1 MALALVAHDTPW
13 YDALDPK
20 NTSFREGRQLGLP
33 WGKFQVHTFTFP
45 DYGESSM
52 YHVRRSGREQHK
64 AKQRSKQS
72 LQKPNGVISP
82 RVQKVGGGRFAIVC
96 VDPAKHRSEWM
107 MADYFGNLLIEQQ
120 TLEHQAAFFKLAVA
134 QIREAQQR
142 HDIQDMIVVVER
154 TGNYHLPAKRA
165 FAKAGFETRIV
176 HPFAT
181 KQYRMP
187 ANPGLKTDGNDLNAQ
202 HRAAVA
208 GFGLC
213 ELELEPPYRDL
224 QLRVRHR
231 RNLVEKS
238 ASLACQIR
246 EHLHLAMPGY
256 AGLFSR
262 LFESPTA
269 LVIAARCDSPAKLIQ
284 LGRNRLSRY
293 LSKSKVR
300 HQLRTI
306 DKVLAWAVQAAND
319 PIEDGPMHHAIW
331 TDLHELYQ
339 HFQRQIAALEQQ
351 LASDVVQT
359 PYVRLM
365 AIPGINVVSAAELA
379 AEMGP
384 ISGYANAN
392 AITGRAGLFPSR
404 YQSDQTDNDRGP
416 IIRQANRRLR
426 CVLMRIADNLA
437 CHCNYYRGQA
447 EVDKARGVDKRAS
460 RVKIAKRF
468 SRLVLACVAG
478 DEPMRHPCFQ
488 KPDSILDKLR
498 RFHQLYGTSM
508 DVLLADLE
516 AAVEQLPHNTC
527 NHEAEIVAG
536 ILDQH
541 TRRRRCPGPIGDVLP
556 AVLAR
561 LNIRI
566 TEANKNR
573 DRS

>member
-1 MALALVAHDTPW
+1 
-13 YDALDPK
+13 
-20 NTSFREGRQLGLP
+20 
-33 WGKFQVHTFTFP
+33 
-45 DYGESSM
+45 M
-52 YHVRRSGREQHK
+52 YHVRRPGREQPK
-64 AKQRSKQS
+64 AKPRSRQS

-82 RVQKVGGGRFAIVC
+82 RVRKVGGEHFGIVC

-107 MADYFGNLLIEQQ
+107 MADYFGNLLIEPR
-120 TLEHQAAFFKLAVA
+120 TVEHQSTFFKVA
-134 QIREAQQR
+134 IEMIRQAQQQ
-142 HDIQDMIVVVER
+142 HNIQDTIVVVER
-154 TGNYHLPAKRA
+154 TGNYYLFPKRA
-165 FAKAGFETRIV
+165 FAGAGFETRVV

-187 ANPGLKTDGNDLNAQ
+187 ADPGNKTDENDLYAQ

-213 ELELEPPYRDL
+213 ELELEPPYREL
-224 QLRVRHR
+224 QLRARHR
-231 RNLVEKS
+231 RNLVERA

-246 EHLHLAMPGY
+246 DHLHLAMPGY

-262 LFESPTA
+262 PLECPTA
-269 LVIAARCDSPAKLIQ
+269 LAIAARCESPAKLLQ
-284 LGRNRLSRY
+284 LGQKRLSRH

-300 HQLRTI
+300 HQIRTI
-306 DKVLAWAVQAAND
+306 EKVLAWAAQAADD
-319 PIEDGPMHHAIW
+319 PIQDGPMHHAIW

-339 HFQRQIAALEQQ
+339 HFHQRITELERP

-365 AIPGINVVSAAELA
+365 AIPGINVVSVAELA

-384 ISGYANAN
+384 ISAYANAN

-404 YQSDQTDNDRGP
+404 YQSDQTDNDRGA

-437 CHCNYYRGQA
+437 CHCAYYRGQA

-460 RVKIAKRF
+460 RVKIANRF
-468 SRLVLACVAG
+468 SRLILACVAG
-478 DEPMRHPCFQ
+478 DQPMRHPCFQ

-498 RFHQLYGTSM
+498 RFHQEHGTSM

-516 AAVEQLPHNTC
+516 AAVEQLPYNTC
-527 NHEAEIVAG
+527 NHEAEIVAEV
-536 ILDQH
+536 LQQH
-541 TRRRRCPGPIGDVLP
+541 QRRRRGAELIGDVLP

-561 LNIRI
+561 LNLRI
-566 TEANKNR
+566 NEANKNG